1 MPSTYSTNL
10 RFELIA
16 PGEQTGTWGGTTNT
30 NIGTLIEQAISGASS
45 VVMSDANLTLS
56 ANNGATDQA
65 RSMYL
70 AVTSSVPL
78 TTTRNVVCP
87 AVPKMYVVRNAT
99 TGGQQINVTAGGT
112 GVLIPNGVTATVI
125 CDGTDVRVAASYLLA
140 TAGAVATPSVTFAG
154 SASTG
159 LYSPASN
166 VVGVTI
172 NGVERV
178 RADATGLMVG
188 ATTSAGDVT
197 NNLPAIAGR
206 FTTVSGSTVLTSGVA
221 GTLITLPTNLPN
233 AVYLACAG
241 IDAVDV
247 ANYSLVVLFILQRT
261 SARRVQL
268 ATSSLLTLFSSGF
281 IPFNQF
287 DVTQSSG
294 APATVNWT
302 VTRIQ

>member
-45 VVMSDANLTLS
+45 VVMADANLTLS

-78 TTTRNVVCP
+78 TLTRNVVCP

-99 TGGQQINVTAGGT
+99 TGGQSINVTAGGT

-140 TAGAVATPSVTFAG
+140 TAGAAATPSVTFAG

-188 ATTSAGDVT
+188 ATTIAGDVANT
-197 NNLPAIAGR
+197 LPAIAGR
-206 FTTVSGSTVLTSGVA
+206 FTSVSGSTVAADATPTL
-221 GTLITLPTNLPN
+221 LITLPDTLLNG
-233 AVYLACAG
+233 VYLACAG
-241 IDAVDV
+241 LDATDV
-247 ANYSLVVLFILQRT
+247 TNYSLVALFILQRT

-268 ATSSLLTLFSSGF
+268 ATSSLLTLVSGGF
-281 IPFNQF
+281 IPNNQF
-287 DVTQSSG
+287 IVQQVSG
-294 APATVNWT
+294 LSQTINWT

>member
-16 PGEQTGTWGGTTNT
+16 PGEQTGTWGGSTNN
-30 NIGTLIEQAISGASS
+30 NIGALIEQAISGASA
-45 VVMSDANLTLS
+45 VVMADANLTLT
-56 ANNGATDQA
+56 AVNGAVDQA

-78 TTTRNVVCP
+78 TATRDVVCP

-99 TGGQQINVTAGGT
+99 TGGRAINVTAGGA
-112 GVLIPNGVTATVI
+112 GVLVPNGVTATVI

-140 TAGAVATPSVTFAG
+140 TAGAAATPSVTFAG
-154 SASTG
+154 SAATG

-188 ATTSAGDVT
+188 ATTIAGDVA
-197 NNLPAIAGR
+197 NDLPAVAGR
-206 FTTVSGSTVLTSGVA
+206 FSSVSGSTVAADLTP
-221 GTLITLPTNLPN
+221 TNLITLPDTLANG
-233 AVYLACAG
+233 VYLACAG
-241 IDAVDV
+241 LDATDV
-247 ANYSLVVLFILQRT
+247 NNYSLVALFILQRT
-261 SARRVQL
+261 SARRVPL
-268 ATSSLLTLFSSGF
+268 ATSSLLTLVSGGF
-281 IPFNQF
+281 ILNNQF
-287 DVTQSSG
+287 VVQQTSG
-294 APATVNWT
+294 LSQTVNWT